1 MATPCLSPK
10 TPLGPIFK
18 TTSVPS
24 GFMKVSPSMA
34 IGLLGSSY
42 LKTIGSLVPG
52 VDGCS
57 FSKSISILKLGS
69 MILDITA
76 ALSALVNTPLG
87 LKVLSG
93 YPARI
98 PIP

>member
-1 MATPCLSPK
+1 
-10 TPLGPIFK
+10 
-18 TTSVPS
+18 
-24 GFMKVSPSMA
+24 MKVSPSMA

-52 VDGCS
+52 VGFS
-57 FSKSISILKLGS
+57 SSKSISILKLGS